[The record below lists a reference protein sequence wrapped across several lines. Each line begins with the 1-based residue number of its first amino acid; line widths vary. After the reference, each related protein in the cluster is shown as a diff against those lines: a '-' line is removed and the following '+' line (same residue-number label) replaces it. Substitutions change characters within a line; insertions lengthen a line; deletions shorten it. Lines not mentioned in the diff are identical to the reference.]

1 MHIVQPLARTYLL
14 QGQHMRKR
22 KESLGKPY
30 KILSLWP
37 YNACRQQDPM
47 PHPFSR
53 DMSQQQQFFLQHRMS
68 HSRGVYFEG
77 DGWCLFTGFSTK
89 RCRLNNVFALETR
102 HIFGRIPHKITII
115 QSLKRYTQPASEQR
129 AVKQFKILQI
139 HSNIFLLLFLCGHSL
154 FNQSLLRNNILF
166 WPKKSQ

>member
-1 MHIVQPLARTYLL
+1 
-14 QGQHMRKR
+14 
-22 KESLGKPY
+22 
-30 KILSLWP
+30 
-37 YNACRQQDPM
+37 
-47 PHPFSR
+47 
-53 DMSQQQQFFLQHRMS
+53 MS

-154 FNQSLLRNNILF
+154 FNQSPLHITTSFLGKSQNNIFFSETNSLF
-166 WPKKSQ
+166 LVNGTLTARFPKTVFVKIVGLL